1 MIVMDQQTENC
12 TQIGFFVLP
21 IRFVLGWIF
30 WGGGSRR
37 FIYAPSKLD
46 PHSSTWL
53 ANKLQSAMPGALLGT
68 NHIISLLLQHFW
80 LLYFFLIVFSLLE
93 LLSGLGLI
101 LGCFTRLCASV
112 TFLLSITLML
122 SFGWEGGSCMDEWTM
137 AVSAIAMSAVLI
149 LSGSPAFS
157 IDELLR
163 LENKPFL
170 QFATSAELPK
180 KILTLA
186 TVVLTLFTII
196 FTTVTYNYYRGSIY
210 SHYHS
215 GPVSPTHF
223 TMKVTSPQLLQSGSL
238 SFNLTITGGTSS
250 VPAYIMKMELLDN
263 QNRIVERWPTTI
275 LSNLTSNQIINK
287 YQYNKIEVGPY
298 GLVAPESA
306 QARITL
312 PSTIANRV
320 LEKGNYILKLY
331 FVDGRITNTI
341 INMSP

>member
-1 MIVMDQQTENC
+1 M
-12 TQIGFFVLP
+12 
-21 IRFVLGWIF
+21 
-30 WGGGSRR
+30 
-37 FIYAPSKLD
+37 
-46 PHSSTWL
+46 
-53 ANKLQSAMPGALLGT
+53 
-68 NHIISLLLQHFW
+68 
-80 LLYFFLIVFSLLE
+80 
-93 LLSGLGLI
+93 SGLGLI
-101 LGCFTRLCASV
+101 LGCFTRLCASI
-112 TFLLSITLML
+112 TFLLSIALML